1 MPTNERLPTA
11 NDCLPEP
18 ESNHHE
24 ADIRTPCHTAICSSH
39 PTTGDTRKRS
49 SRCLRQR
56 QECCATQLW
65 LKQTDDVATPQK
77 SCWPPLLFHMKP
89 RRGSNFKYH
98 FTVDCMSGQHS
109 ISSLGLWIFSF
120 HRLAMIP

>member
-1 MPTNERLPTA
+1 MP
-11 NDCLPEP
+11 
-18 ESNHHE
+18 E
-24 ADIRTPCHTAICSSH
+24 AETRVLRHTAVAETDGRRGYSS
-39 PTTGDTRKRS
+39 
-49 SRCLRQR
+49 
-56 QECCATQLW
+56 
-65 LKQTDDVATPQK
+65 K